1 MSVSQGRLWPVEL
14 REGTVTLRPMRRR
27 DARRWRAVRAA
38 NADWLAPWE
47 ATNPDPAG
55 IAPTYGGMIRSFN
68 REARA
73 GRMLPFAVDL
83 DGGLVGQL
91 TVSGLTGGS
100 LRSGQVGYWVDRRV
114 AGRGVIP
121 SAVAMSVDHCFFTLG
136 MHRMEVNIRPE
147 NRASLRVVEKLGFR
161 PEGLRK
167 RYLHIDGAWRDH
179 LTFALTVEDIPGGLL
194 PRWRALAADLAEE
207 RADRAAVARSLD
219 RAAGIGGV
227 GGVCL
232 TEPQRSGHDR
242 LRSCDGQAAT
252 LGRDLGSDCCRPGEM
267 DTLAAGEGASWL
279 KDAVSGRQSD
289 EWPVGREVEYGM

>member
-1 MSVSQGRLWPVEL
+1 MSASQGWLWPVEL
-14 REGTVTLRPMRRR
+14 REGGVALRPMRRR
-27 DARRWRAVRAA
+27 DARRWRSVRAA
-38 NADWLAPWE
+38 NAEWLAPWE

-55 IAPTYGGMIRSFN
+55 PAPTYGQMVRAFA

-83 DGGLVGQL
+83 HGELVGQI

-100 LRSGQVGYWVDRRV
+100 LRSGQIGYWVDRSV

-121 SAVAMSVDHCFFTLG
+121 TSVAMATDHCFFTLG

-179 LTFALTVEDIPGGLL
+179 LTFALTVEDVPGGLL
-194 PRWRALAADLAEE
+194 PRWRALAADLAH
-207 RADRAAVARSLD
+207 DRAEQEG
-219 RAAGIGGV
+219 RA
-227 GGVCL
+227 
-232 TEPQRSGHDR
+232 SG
-242 LRSCDGQAAT
+242 
-252 LGRDLGSDCCRPGEM
+252 
-267 DTLAAGEGASWL
+267 
-279 KDAVSGRQSD
+279 
-289 EWPVGREVEYGM
+289 